1 MAITARRVGIPHFL
15 PTTTYGVAASLM
27 FAASILLLAAR
38 LFLTPDKG
46 LLPPNFLV
54 VFVTM
59 AASGVLAIF
68 GVAVA
73 RERSVTAFAVLV
85 VGSLAAAFLLAETLS
100 AGPPTGPS
108 LGAADNGARVAMRS
122 GTQLTLQLPG
132 NPTTGYGWEATISNP
147 TVLRES
153 SPPEYKPAGTA
164 LGGGGTYTFHYE
176 ATAPGETDL
185 TLVYR
190 RSWEAGVQ
198 PIETFRV
205 RIVVN

>member
-1 MAITARRVGIPHFL
+1 MAITARRGGVPHLL
-15 PTTTYGVAASLM
+15 PTTISGVAASLM
-27 FAASILLLAAR
+27 FAASLLTLGAR
-38 LFLTPDKG
+38 LLLTPDIG

-73 RERSVTAFAVLV
+73 RERSVMAFFVLV
-85 VGSLAAAFLLAETLS
+85 VGSLAAAFVLAETMS
-100 AGPPTGPS
+100 AAPPNGPS
-108 LGAADNGARVAMRS
+108 LGMADNGARVVMRS

-147 TVLRES
+147 AVLRES
-153 SPPEYKPAGTA
+153 SAPAYKPAGAA
-164 LGGGGTYTFHYE
+164 LGGGGTYTFWYD
-176 ATAPGETDL
+176 ATAPGETEL

-190 RSWEAGVQ
+190 RSWETGVQ
-198 PIETFRV
+198 PIETYRV
-205 RIVVN
+205 TIVVN